1 MYGDCQIM
9 SSMAMGGGNVVSSE
23 TLFPSPI
30 QNPNF
35 NFMPAHHQLPFQP
48 LSSILSPPKE
58 ENGVVMM
65 MRGKEDQMIER
76 GSGSDQV
83 EEQSGNEQEAE
94 DQLLF
99 KECPHPDDKQR
110 MKLSQDLGLK
120 PRQVK
125 FWFQNRRTQ
134 MKAQQDRSDNVML
147 RAENENLKNENYRLQ
162 AALCNIMCPDCG
174 GPAMIGDF
182 WGLKRLHYFGDVY
195 LTKNNAKTRLHF
207 NRDIGIDEQHLRL
220 ENARLK
226 E

>member
-1 MYGDCQIM
+1 
-9 SSMAMGGGNVVSSE
+9 MAMGGGNVVSSE

-48 LSSILSPPKE
+48 LSSILSPPKRYHCHTAQQIQE
-58 ENGVVMM
+58 MEN
-65 MRGKEDQMIER
+65 
-76 GSGSDQV
+76 
-83 EEQSGNEQEAE
+83 
-94 DQLLF
+94 LF

-182 WGLKRLHYFGDVY
+182 WG
-195 LTKNNAKTRLHF
+195 
-207 NRDIGIDEQHLRL
+207 DIGIDEQHLRL